1 MTKYSIGVDYGTL
14 SARALLIDL
23 TDGSEVAVSEFKYPH
38 AILESDFFKGITLLD
53 TDAFQHPQDYLDAL
67 VISVKELLETSGV
80 SPSDIVGI
88 GFDFTSCTVLPV
100 DEKGTPLCFYDKYKQ
115 NPQAYAKLWK
125 HHSAQKEADEI
136 TTLAEKENVS
146 WLSSYGNKVSSEW
159 LFPKLFEVYHK
170 APDVYDDT
178 FRYIEA
184 GDWLVW
190 MLTGREI
197 RSSCMAGY
205 KALWNKKTG
214 YPENEFWAKYDKKFS
229 DIIGTKISCNVLP
242 TGTKAGMI
250 NAHGNLL
257 TGLDEGTAVAVPVID
272 AHAALPAAGI
282 VDGGKLMLIVGTS
295 ACHIVM
301 SKDNKAV
308 KGICGSVEDGIIPG
322 FVAYEAGQSAVG
334 DIFDW
339 FIKNCVPETYV
350 KEASDNNKSVFALMD
365 EKASALEIGESG
377 IIVLDWWNGNRTPY
391 ADFSLS
397 GMILGLTLKTA
408 PEEIY
413 RGILES
419 TAFGTKAIVDL
430 YEENGIEINEVY
442 AAGGIS
448 QKNSFLM
455 RMYADVLGKEIQIA
469 ASTQAG
475 AKGSAIFASV
485 AGGYFET
492 SKDAAQVISDK
503 CEKVYYPNPENTEKY
518 AQLYENYKE
527 LSEHF
532 SNNNLMKR
540 LKKTDI

>member
-1 MTKYSIGVDYGTL
+1 M
-14 SARALLIDL
+14 
-23 TDGSEVAVSEFKYPH
+23 
-38 AILESDFFKGITLLD
+38 
-53 TDAFQHPQDYLDAL
+53 
-67 VISVKELLETSGV
+67 
-80 SPSDIVGI
+80 
-88 GFDFTSCTVLPV
+88 
-100 DEKGTPLCFYDKYKQ
+100 
-115 NPQAYAKLWK
+115 
-125 HHSAQKEADEI
+125 
-136 TTLAEKENVS
+136 
-146 WLSSYGNKVSSEW
+146 
-159 LFPKLFEVYHK
+159 
-170 APDVYDDT
+170 
-178 FRYIEA
+178 
-184 GDWLVW
+184 
-190 MLTGREI
+190 
-197 RSSCMAGY
+197 
-205 KALWNKKTG
+205 KK
-214 YPENEFWAKYDKKFS
+214 P
-229 DIIGTKISCNVLP
+229 
-242 TGTKAGMI
+242 
-250 NAHGNLL
+250 
-257 TGLDEGTAVAVPVID
+257 
-272 AHAALPAAGI
+272 
-282 VDGGKLMLIVGTS
+282 
-295 ACHIVM
+295 
-301 SKDNKAV
+301 
-308 KGICGSVEDGIIPG
+308 
-322 FVAYEAGQSAVG
+322 
-334 DIFDW
+334 
-339 FIKNCVPETYV
+339 
-350 KEASDNNKSVFALMD
+350 
-365 EKASALEIGESG
+365 ALEIGESG

>member
-14 SARALLIDL
+14 SARALLVDL
-23 TDGSEVAVSEFKYPH
+23 TDGSEVAESVCEYSH
-38 AILESDFFKGITLLD
+38 AILSGDFFEDTELEN

-67 VISVKELLETSGV
+67 VITVKELLETSGV
-80 SPSDIVGI
+80 SPTDIVGI

-125 HHSAQKEADEI
+125 HHSAQQEADEI
-136 TTLAEKENVS
+136 TELAEKENVS

-242 TGTKAGMI
+242 AGTKAGMI
-250 NAHGNLL
+250 NSHGKLL
-257 TGLDEGTAVAVPVID
+257 TGLEIGTAVAVSVID
-272 AHAALPAAGI
+272 AHAALPAAG
-282 VDGGKLMLIVGTS
+282 VTDGGKLMLIIGTS

-301 SKDNKAV
+301 SEENKSV

-322 FVAYEAGQSAVG
+322 LVAYEAGQSAVG

-339 FIKNCVPETYV
+339 FVNNCVPEKYTV
-350 KEASDNNKSVFALMD
+350 EAKEQGKSIFAFLD
-365 EKASALEIGESG
+365 EKAAELEIGESG
-377 IIVLDWWNGNRTPY
+377 IIALDWWNGNRSPY
-391 ADFSLS
+391 ADYSLL
-397 GMILGLTLKTA
+397 GMLYGLTLKTK
-408 PEEIY
+408 PEDIY

-455 RMYADVLGKEIQIA
+455 HMYADVLGKEIQIT

-485 AGGYFET
+485 AGGYFKT
-492 SKDAAQVISDK
+492 AQDAAQVISDK
-503 CEKVYYPNPENTEKY
+503 CEKVYYPNPEKTEKY
-518 AQLYENYKE
+518 ETIYKEYRE
-527 LSEHF
+527 LSEYF
-532 SNNNLMKR
+532 TKR
-540 LKKTDI
+540 KGV